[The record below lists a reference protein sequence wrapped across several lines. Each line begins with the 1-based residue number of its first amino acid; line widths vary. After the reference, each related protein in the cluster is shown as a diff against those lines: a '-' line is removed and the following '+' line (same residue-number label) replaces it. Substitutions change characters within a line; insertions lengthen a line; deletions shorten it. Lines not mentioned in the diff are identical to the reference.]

1 LTIRIIFSFGLVF
14 LAVFGGLPGVGY
26 AYYDATSPV
35 EQSQSPGMD
44 PPISNINIYLQPQ
57 ISPQPRPS
65 SSVPNIHFDC
75 LSSSDGLSFSSVMS
89 ILQDQRGFMWFGT
102 RYGLDKFDG
111 FDFTVYTFES
121 GENVMLGNYIRE
133 LFQDRTG
140 DLWFST
146 YSDLVRRDVETG
158 KFFHYKF
165 VTDYTQSHGPGYVT
179 TIGEDNQGTLWIGTS
194 NGIDRYEPATDTFTH
209 FLAGKGVQSYYVDRQ
224 GGIWLGAVSGLRY
237 YPLGQPDQQEPE
249 IYPYDSY
256 DPGSRLS
263 TNLAAAIYEDRQGI
277 LWVGSESEGLNR
289 LDRSTGKFTHFQ
301 HNPDDQDSIS
311 NNNVISIL
319 EDSFDRLWIGTYD
332 GLNILDRTT
341 GRFIRYH
348 FNPDDPYSINNNVVN
363 HIYEDRSG
371 VVWVATQGGICKVNE
386 TASRFTHYQQGTE
399 IPEREHGVQ
408 PGYLSVLSDNHL
420 TAIYQDR
427 HGILWIGTN
436 SGGLNRLDRS
446 TGSVAI
452 YRHDPD
458 DSTSLSPG
466 EVDAIYEDRAGTL
479 WIGTVGGL
487 DRFNPENGTFTA
499 VEAFRGL
506 PVSSILEDS
515 QGSLWVGTWR
525 GIARREP
532 GATGFTPLP
541 SVEGTLVNVIVQLLY
556 IDRNGALWISTQNKG
571 LFRLDPREES
581 GGSTPT
587 LIHFPQDSS
596 DPRSPGISPVMGFY
610 EDSQGALWM
619 GSVNNGLLRFD
630 QDTQIFSSYL
640 PGTGLYKYVGCIQGD
655 AQGFLWV
662 STALGLA
669 TFDPRNGTFS
679 YFDARDGLKTGLG
692 VKCFQ
697 NDQGEMLFSSL
708 NGLNTFFPDQIHP
721 NPHPPAVVITA
732 LNLYNQPFR
741 SDLFPDEQ
749 IRLTYQENYLSFD
762 FAALDY
768 TAPAKNQ
775 YAYRMEGIDS
785 AWIEAGTRRH
795 VDYPDLKPGTYT
807 LRVKAS
813 NNSGVWNEQ
822 GVAVHITIT
831 PPFWQTWWFLGLM
844 GLVLVGVI
852 IGGLRLRLRS
862 LEARSRDLEKQV
874 AARTAELRNE
884 VEQRYKVEETLRQH
898 EREKAIIDERNR
910 LARELHDSVTQSLY
924 SVTLFADAATRLLDT
939 GQVPT
944 AVGNLRKLR
953 NTAKNALEE
962 MRLLIFE
969 LRPPILEQQG
979 LAAALEARLEA
990 VEGRV
995 GLKTQLRLE
1004 GEGQL
1009 SPDVQEG
1016 LYRIALEA
1024 LNNVLKHA
1032 QANCVT
1038 VSLTQAPQVSELKIV
1053 DDGVGFDLNTARK
1066 SGGLGLKGMK
1076 ERAEQI
1082 GGQLMVTSEP
1092 GIGTTVQVEV
1102 KGSQ

>member
-1 LTIRIIFSFGLVF
+1 LIIRIIFSFGLVF
-14 LAVFGGLPGVGY
+14 LTVFGGLAAVGY

-35 EQSQSPGMD
+35 EQSQSPGMA
-44 PPISNINIYLQPQ
+44 PPISNINLYLRPQ
-57 ISPQPRPS
+57 ISPQPRAS
-65 SSVPNIHFDC
+65 SSAQNIHFDC

-102 RYGLDKFDG
+102 RYGLDKYDG
-111 FDFTVYTFES
+111 FNFTVYTFES
-121 GENVMLGNYIRE
+121 GENLLLENYIRE

-146 YSDLVRRDVETG
+146 YSDLVRRDVDTG

-165 VTDYTQSHGPGYVT
+165 VTDNTQSLGPGYVT
-179 TIGEDNQGTLWIGTS
+179 TIGEDNQGTLWIGTTY
-194 NGIDRYEPATDTFTH
+194 GLDRYEPATDTFTH
-209 FLAGKGVQSYYVDRQ
+209 FLAGNGVQSYYVDRQ
-224 GGIWLGAVSGLRY
+224 GGIWLGAVSGLRFY
-237 YPLGQPDQQEPE
+237 SLGQPDQQEPK
-249 IYPYDSY
+249 IYQYDSY
-256 DPGSRLS
+256 DPASLIS
-263 TNLAAAIYEDRQGI
+263 TNLTSAIYEDHQGI
-277 LWVGSESEGLNR
+277 LWVGSKSDGLNR
-289 LDRSTGKFTHFQ
+289 LDRSTGKFTRFQ
-301 HNPDDQDSIS
+301 NNPDDPNSIS

-319 EDSFDRLWIGTYD
+319 EDSFERLWIGTYD
-332 GLNILDRTT
+332 GLNIMDRTT
-341 GRFIRYH
+341 GRFIRYR
-348 FNPDDPYSINNNVVN
+348 FNPHDPYSINNNVVN

-371 VVWVATQGGICKVNE
+371 MVWVATQGGICKINE
-386 TASRFTHYQQGTE
+386 TASRFTHYQQGPG
-399 IPEREHGVQ
+399 IPAGEPGVQ

-427 HGILWIGTN
+427 QGILWIGTN
-436 SGGLNRLDRS
+436 SGGLNRLDRR
-446 TGSVAI
+446 TGNVSI
-452 YRHDPD
+452 YRHVPEDA
-458 DSTSLSPG
+458 TSLSSG

-499 VEAFRGL
+499 IEAFRGL
-506 PVSSILEDS
+506 PVSAILEDS
-515 QGSLWVGTWR
+515 KGSLWVGTFA

-532 GATGFTPLP
+532 GATGFTHLT
-541 SVEGTLVNVIVQLLY
+541 SLEGALVNLIVQMLY
-556 IDRNGALWISTQNKG
+556 IDRNGALWIATQNKG
-571 LFRLDPREES
+571 LFRLDLREES
-581 GGSTPT
+581 GGSTPM
-587 LIHFPQDSS
+587 LIHFPQDSNN
-596 DPRSPGISPVMGFY
+596 PMSPGISPVMSFY
-610 EDSQGALWM
+610 EDSQGVLWM
-619 GSVNNGLLRFD
+619 GSINSGLLRFD
-630 QDTQIFSSYL
+630 QDTQTFSHYL
-640 PGTGLYKYVGCIQGD
+640 PGTGPYTYVGCIQGD
-655 AQGFLWV
+655 AQGFLWM

-679 YFDARDGLKTGLG
+679 YFDARDGLKTDLG

-697 NDQGEMLFSSL
+697 NEQGEMLFGSL
-708 NGLNTFFPDQIHP
+708 NGLNTFFPDQIHT

-732 LNLYNQPFR
+732 LNLHNQPFR
-741 SDLFPDEQ
+741 TDLYPDEQ
-749 IRLTYQENYLSFD
+749 IKLTYRENYLSFD

-775 YAYRMEGIDS
+775 YAYKMEGIDS

-813 NNSGVWNEQ
+813 NNNGVWNEQ

-844 GLVLVGVI
+844 GLVLEGVI

-884 VEQRYKVEETLRQH
+884 VEQRYKVEESLRQN
-898 EREKAIIDERNR
+898 EREKAIIEERNR

-924 SVTLFADAATRLLDT
+924 GVTLFADAATRLLDT
-939 GQVPT
+939 GQVPL

-953 NTAKNALEE
+953 NTAQSALEE

-969 LRPPILEQQG
+969 LRPPILEQKG

-990 VEGRV
+990 VEGRI

-1009 SPDVQEG
+1009 SPDIQEG

-1032 QANCVT
+1032 QASCVT
-1038 VSLTQAPQVSELKIV
+1038 VSLIQVPQLTDLKIV
-1053 DDGVGFDLNTARK
+1053 DDGVGFDLDVAQK
-1066 SGGLGLKGMK
+1066 SGGLGLQGMK
-1076 ERAEQI
+1076 ERAAQI

-1092 GIGTTVQVEV
+1092 GMGTTVQVEV